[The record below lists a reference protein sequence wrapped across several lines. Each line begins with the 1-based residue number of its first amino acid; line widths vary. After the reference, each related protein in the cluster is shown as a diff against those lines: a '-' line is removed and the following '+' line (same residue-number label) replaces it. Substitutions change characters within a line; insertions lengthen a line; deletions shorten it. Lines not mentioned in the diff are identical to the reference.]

1 MATFMG
7 LEHPRL
13 LMKSE
18 EFDLGTCST
27 VMLNYIDFK
36 IDYPLMYGEK
46 KTIIVLLILV
56 LLLRATVPCKSI

>member
-7 LEHPRL
+7 LEHTRL

-27 VMLNYIDFK
+27 VMLN
-36 IDYPLMYGEK
+36 
-46 KTIIVLLILV
+46 
-56 LLLRATVPCKSI
+56 

>member
-46 KTIIVLLILV
+46 TIIVLLILV
-56 LLLRATVPCKSI
+56 LLRVTVPCKSI

>member
-46 KTIIVLLILV
+46 TIIVLLILV
-56 LLLRATVPCKSI
+56 LLRATVPCKSI

>member
-27 VMLNYIDFK
+27 VMLN
-36 IDYPLMYGEK
+36 
-46 KTIIVLLILV
+46 
-56 LLLRATVPCKSI
+56 